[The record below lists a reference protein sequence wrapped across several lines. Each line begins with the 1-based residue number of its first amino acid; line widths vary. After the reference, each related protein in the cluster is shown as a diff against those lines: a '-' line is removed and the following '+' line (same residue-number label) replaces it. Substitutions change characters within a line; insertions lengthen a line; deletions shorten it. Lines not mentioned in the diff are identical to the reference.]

1 MTKKAMVDFIEK
13 TNRVIDFDR
22 NFLMRKTKKE
32 LEELYLVVKEQEEKN
47 PGQYA

>member
-1 MTKKAMVDFIEK
+1 MTKKAMVDFIET

>member
-1 MTKKAMVDFIEK
+1 MVDFIEK